1 MSAVAV
7 DSVEGVEPSLSFV
20 QPLPVTPEEI
30 VPAGE
35 RRPTRTRTRR
45 GRDAKQVPAGP
56 DPIHPFAAM
65 AVRKSVGLSHMRT
78 DQIPKLS
85 LVHRRAVNV
94 LLSIAQRADRTEP
107 PADGIYSIDL
117 PTLERLCGFQDDSN
131 RKYMIGLIRQV
142 VGLRFEFWEG
152 HSIHVGSVIA
162 EIEVCFK
169 TRMMRFSL
177 PSGMR
182 QKLLHP
188 ERFSHMKL
196 MLLNLFTSYSALTL
210 YELVSSCF
218 THPARRTPAYP
229 WQQLSTWLTGST
241 TPHSTYREFSK
252 LLGRAIDQVNAICP
266 THTIELMF
274 TKDGRAT
281 NELWFQIHDR
291 PQASLGL
298 DLPIEPILVSQRLTS
313 AVATLSLK
321 ASDLQE
327 LMLKHGEDYL
337 IAQAELV
344 VRRIHTSP
352 AGSVAYPRAYYLK
365 AVNENWADV
374 PRETVPA
381 IEGPDAS
388 TDDSSKAAPAK
399 RRLSLPE
406 IRQRWWDDKNAIYR
420 QRLADASA
428 EEREE
433 IRASLDE
440 TMRGLS
446 PTLYAAFQ
454 KHGLGRPFTA
464 AAAVSAMARRDWEE
478 PSDQELLAYGATL
491 SAEA

>member
-7 DSVEGVEPSLSFV
+7 DFTGSDDPSSSFAK
-20 QPLPVTPEEI
+20 LPDIPEEL

-35 RRPTRTRTRR
+35 RRKTRTRR
-45 GRDAKQVPAGP
+45 GRDAKQVAPGP
-56 DPIHPFAAM
+56 DNVNPFAAM

-169 TRMMRFSL
+169 TRVMRFSL

-218 THPARRTPAYP
+218 THPAHRTPAYP

-241 TPHSTYREFSK
+241 TPHATYREFSK

-281 NELWFQIHDR
+281 NELWFQIHER
-291 PQASLGL
+291 QQASLGL
-298 DLPIEPILVSQRLTS
+298 DLPAEPILVSQRLTA
-313 AVATLSLK
+313 AVASLSLK

-337 IAQAELV
+337 VAQAELV

-374 PRETVPA
+374 PRESVPA
-381 IEGPDAS
+381 LEGPEAAADAS
-388 TDDSSKAAPAK
+388 TGTAAPAR
-399 RRLSLPE
+399 RRLSLDE
-406 IRQRWWDDKNAIYR
+406 IRQRWWDAKNAVYR

-433 IRASLDE
+433 IRASLEE

-446 PTLYAAFQ
+446 PTLYSAFQ

-478 PSDQELLAYGATL
+478 PSDEELLAYGATL
-491 SAEA
+491 LADA